1 MSCGCICICGRVF
14 AVISLSSFCV
24 GVEGIGRGDI
34 RGGVGGMVRHFVE
47 FASFSGGDF
56 LSVCR
61 FESC

>member
-1 MSCGCICICGRVF
+1 
-14 AVISLSSFCV
+14 LSSFCV